1 MERNKCLA
9 VMVTK
14 RKGKIGEGEIKPSL
28 TQALTDEERN
38 DKSSSRKTG
47 FDGRRH

>member
-1 MERNKCLA
+1 MSRRNGDEEER
-9 VMVTK
+9 
-14 RKGKIGEGEIKPSL
+14 KIGEGEVKPSL
-28 TQALTDEERN
+28 TPALTDEERN

>member
-1 MERNKCLA
+1 MSRRNGDEKER
-9 VMVTK
+9 
-14 RKGKIGEGEIKPSL
+14 KIGEGEIKPSL

-38 DKSSSRKTG
+38 DKRSSRKTG